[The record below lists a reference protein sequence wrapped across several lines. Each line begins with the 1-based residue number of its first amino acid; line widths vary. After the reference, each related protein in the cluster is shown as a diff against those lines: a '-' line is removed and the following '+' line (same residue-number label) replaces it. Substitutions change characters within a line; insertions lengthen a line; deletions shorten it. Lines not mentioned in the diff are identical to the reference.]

1 MLAVQ
6 LSVVPVLSMLPVLSV
21 LGVQVEDSSL
31 YTSAWRG
38 RREKWVCSIVKQSA
52 STPADA
58 TVTLTHVD
66 SMKLVA
72 DAEAPR
78 VWAGGAKR
86 SMNWSI
92 QGAFSAISHSIDGA
106 FTSILHSTDGAFTCI
121 SHSI

>member
-1 MLAVQ
+1 M
-6 LSVVPVLSMLPVLSV
+6 
-21 LGVQVEDSSL
+21 
-31 YTSAWRG
+31 
-38 RREKWVCSIVKQSA
+38 
-52 STPADA
+52 PADA

-92 QGAFSAISHSIDGA
+92 QGAFSSISHSIDGIDGAFSCISYTPSDGA
-106 FTSILHSTDGAFTCI
+106 FTSI

>member
-1 MLAVQ
+1 M
-6 LSVVPVLSMLPVLSV
+6 
-21 LGVQVEDSSL
+21 
-31 YTSAWRG
+31 
-38 RREKWVCSIVKQSA
+38 
-52 STPADA
+52 PADA

-92 QGAFSAISHSIDGA
+92 QGAFSSISHSIDGA
-106 FTSILHSTDGAFTCI
+106 FSCISYTPSDGAFTPI